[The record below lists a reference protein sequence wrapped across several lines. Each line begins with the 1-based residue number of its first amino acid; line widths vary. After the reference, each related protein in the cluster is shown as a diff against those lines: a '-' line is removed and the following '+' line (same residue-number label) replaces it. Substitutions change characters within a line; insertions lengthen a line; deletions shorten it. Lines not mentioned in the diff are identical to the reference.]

1 MALSVDT
8 TPAKHVTVL
17 RNGDG
22 KYEGRKFVVSRR
34 RYRTFD
40 ALLSDITHQISAP
53 FGAVRRLYTP
63 KGSRQI
69 RGIDDLEGGAT
80 YVAGGSER
88 FKKINYNPQQPGKNW
103 GFTSNVKPGFLADDP
118 PPLILPK
125 KNKKYA
131 QRSAQFHKVRQP
143 VQFTV
148 YRNGLGSDKGTKFL
162 LKAREM
168 KSFET
173 VLSIISFKI
182 RLVEG
187 AVRRLFTLEGA
198 LLHGPEDIVDGG
210 QYVACGHRRFILA
223 SYGESNQP
231 ARTQKL
237 PSIKRRKDPNQASPR
252 TQSNPLPAIQKKTAE
267 TKARSEKDSPAP
279 IEEDKGNDEVMVIVS
294 RGSQADLVEDD
305 PDQIASENGHLSP
318 DEPACNANASDA
330 LAINSPEDEAV
341 SNGKEDTAEIITSP
355 HQKTGPT
362 THSPV
367 AKGENLE
374 EDISRTEVTTVS
386 PKSRSRIPIAKKSNQ
401 AVSSEAESDA
411 DLYPESQNGERTI
424 SQLSFFGCSSA
435 EITEQFN
442 ESPCL
447 DFEDGVNSEGEENLD
462 DKSEEGENDSNS
474 ETEDEENMDDRTE
487 CEKEYPK
494 DKTEDDKDHND
505 SETEDEDEY
514 IDGRIEDGK
523 EDRDCEPKYGEEKD
537 IDDKRE
543 DELEE
548 PVSEEEVASLY
559 SSALC
564 DETDE
569 EDFLEEEIKSLPSKS
584 KLDRNPPKK
593 KSNPELLANG
603 SDDSVFNATAAKTNN
618 QDGQFLMNNVEEGE
632 TNGHEDGDEIEEDG
646 ELVEDKPIDLQQA
659 EEIPED
665 DTNVPKR
672 PNRESRS
679 QSSNK

>member
-279 IEEDKGNDEVMVIVS
+279 IEEDK
-294 RGSQADLVEDD
+294 
-305 PDQIASENGHLSP
+305 
-318 DEPACNANASDA
+318 
-330 LAINSPEDEAV
+330 DEAV

-401 AVSSEAESDA
+401 AVSS
-411 DLYPESQNGERTI
+411 
-424 SQLSFFGCSSA
+424 
-435 EITEQFN
+435 
-442 ESPCL
+442 
-447 DFEDGVNSEGEENLD
+447 
-462 DKSEEGENDSNS
+462 
-474 ETEDEENMDDRTE
+474 
-487 CEKEYPK
+487 
-494 DKTEDDKDHND
+494 
-505 SETEDEDEY
+505 
-514 IDGRIEDGK
+514 
-523 EDRDCEPKYGEEKD
+523 
-537 IDDKRE
+537 
-543 DELEE
+543 
-548 PVSEEEVASLY
+548 
-559 SSALC
+559 
-564 DETDE
+564 
-569 EDFLEEEIKSLPSKS
+569 EEIKSLPSKS

>member
-279 IEEDKGNDEVMVIVS
+279 IEEDK
-294 RGSQADLVEDD
+294 
-305 PDQIASENGHLSP
+305 
-318 DEPACNANASDA
+318 
-330 LAINSPEDEAV
+330 DEAV

>member
-330 LAINSPEDEAV
+330 LAINSPEGMTTPPPNGHVNYDNDLHDTNSDLYKTTEGAGENPGELNDGQIPDKGRSGNGDAASPRLSPDNLHSPDNGAGESEENSSPTEVVGVIGEADPSVDRGNEVVPKSHSPDISESRHEAVHEDEAV

-401 AVSSEAESDA
+401 AVSS
-411 DLYPESQNGERTI
+411 
-424 SQLSFFGCSSA
+424 
-435 EITEQFN
+435 
-442 ESPCL
+442 
-447 DFEDGVNSEGEENLD
+447 
-462 DKSEEGENDSNS
+462 
-474 ETEDEENMDDRTE
+474 
-487 CEKEYPK
+487 
-494 DKTEDDKDHND
+494 
-505 SETEDEDEY
+505 
-514 IDGRIEDGK
+514 
-523 EDRDCEPKYGEEKD
+523 
-537 IDDKRE
+537 
-543 DELEE
+543 
-548 PVSEEEVASLY
+548 
-559 SSALC
+559 
-564 DETDE
+564 
-569 EDFLEEEIKSLPSKS
+569 EEIKSLPSKS